1 MHKTDCMAYCDC
13 ENAKMVDA
21 DIVTQS
27 KTYFLEYSHVELYL
41 HLNVLFDYNQ
51 KKWINEISEAELDNN
66 LWFKK
71 DRIICDENS
80 VCTGPLFKPFQS
92 VVMIIEND
100 TMIVVRRD
108 EIYFYRENIFKKKYP
123 DPFVAKCFCW
133 IDDEKDLPDK
143 QLPNWYLQ
151 NKFLYV
157 YIISGSVLIV
167 SIGYIC
173 SSLCKKNR

>member
-1 MHKTDCMAYCDC
+1 MSANETMYKTDCMAYCDC
-13 ENAKMVDA
+13 KNAKMVDA

-27 KTYFLEYSHVELYL
+27 KTYFLQYSHVELYL
-41 HLNVLFDYNQ
+41 HLNVLFDYKQ

-71 DRIICDENS
+71 GKIICDENS

-92 VVMIIEND
+92 VVMMIEND
-100 TMIVVRRD
+100 TMIVVSWN
-108 EIYFYRENIFKKKYP
+108 EIYFYRERIFKKKYP

-143 QLPNWYLQ
+143 QSNFLLIQ
-151 NKFLYV
+151 NSFLSFF
-157 YIISGSVLIV
+157 IFSGSVIFI
-167 SIGYIC
+167 SIGYII
-173 SSLCKKNR
+173 